1 MKKKITFA
9 AKLRYKFDNTLS
21 KGIIALIAW
30 LALITFLM
38 IVVSAIIFVWINFK
52 ETSET
57 DPLGFWEALW
67 GSILITLGQGLIE
80 GDTWFFRVIELIVL
94 VGGIFIASTLI
105 GILTTGLEEKLGDM
119 RKGHSFVIEKD
130 HTLILGWSTKI
141 FTIIS
146 ELVVANQNHKDAK
159 IVIMADMD
167 KVEMEDEI
175 RARIPHTK
183 TTRIICRT
191 GNPIDLVDLE
201 IGNFNEAKSIIILSA
216 DTEHPDTYVLKSVL
230 ALTNNPNRKKEP
242 FHIVAEIKDK
252 ENMEAA
258 MLVGN
263 NETVFVQTVE
273 LIARVATQTCRQS
286 GLSIVYT
293 GLLEFTGNDIYFM
306 NEETLV
312 GKKYQEILYFFE
324 KSSIIGIMKA
334 EKILI
339 NPTNETIYETGD
351 QIICISKD
359 DDTIIYEPKDDYKI
373 TKSAIV
379 EKPIITQTPERNII
393 LGWNAKGSSI
403 VKMLDDYVLP
413 GSDIKIISEIDINEE
428 IEEIKSIVNNQNVS
442 YKQADITKRISLD
455 TENIQSF
462 NNVIILGNDN
472 IETQEADAK
481 TLIALLHIR
490 NMVSESSKKFNI
502 VSEMYDIK
510 NRELAEIT
518 NADDFIISDRIISL
532 MISQLSENKDFQ
544 KVFNILFDAEGCE
557 IYLKPVNNYIKP
569 NTPVNYYTVID
580 SAALKN
586 ETAIGYRINKY
597 SKDSEN
603 EYGITVNP
611 DKNKIITFSE
621 GDKIIVIAES

>member
-1 MKKKITFA
+1 
-9 AKLRYKFDNTLS
+9 
-21 KGIIALIAW
+21 
-30 LALITFLM
+30 
-38 IVVSAIIFVWINFK
+38 
-52 ETSET
+52 
-57 DPLGFWEALW
+57 
-67 GSILITLGQGLIE
+67 
-80 GDTWFFRVIELIVL
+80 
-94 VGGIFIASTLI
+94 
-105 GILTTGLEEKLGDM
+105 
-119 RKGHSFVIEKD
+119 
-130 HTLILGWSTKI
+130 
-141 FTIIS
+141 
-146 ELVVANQNHKDAK
+146 
-159 IVIMADMD
+159 
-167 KVEMEDEI
+167 
-175 RARIPHTK
+175 
-183 TTRIICRT
+183 
-191 GNPIDLVDLE
+191 
-201 IGNFNEAKSIIILSA
+201 
-216 DTEHPDTYVLKSVL
+216 
-230 ALTNNPNRKKEP
+230 
-242 FHIVAEIKDK
+242 
-252 ENMEAA
+252 
-258 MLVGN
+258 
-263 NETVFVQTVE
+263 
-273 LIARVATQTCRQS
+273 
-286 GLSIVYT
+286 
-293 GLLEFTGNDIYFM
+293 
-306 NEETLV
+306 
-312 GKKYQEILYFFE
+312 
-324 KSSIIGIMKA
+324 MKA
-334 EKILI
+334 KKILI

-428 IEEIKSIVNNQNVS
+428 IEELKSILKNQMIS
-442 YKQADITKRISLD
+442 YTQADITKRLTLD

-490 NMVSESSKKFNI
+490 NMVSESAKNFNI
-502 VSEMYDIK
+502 VSEMFDIK

-518 NADDFIISDRIISL
+518 DADDFIISDRIISL

-603 EYGITVNP
+603 QYGITVNP